1 MICFL
6 LLLDFCSSIDYNDLY
21 IGDGG
26 IRTDMMNFSE
36 ICIEVEQ
43 ELYEEVSV
51 LCRNAGTSV
60 EALTVA
66 FFEFCIIPENLPF
79 LKIFLGKEKAASEE
93 AERIACRQVL
103 EGIFQILWHDTGL
116 TQAKVP

>member
-66 FFEFCIIPENLPF
+66 LFEFCIIPENLPF

-116 TQAKVP
+116 TQAKIT

>member
-1 MICFL
+1 
-6 LLLDFCSSIDYNDLY
+6 
-21 IGDGG
+21 
-26 IRTDMMNFSE
+26 MNFSE

-79 LKIFLGKEKAASEE
+79 LKIFLGKEKAASAE

>member
-1 MICFL
+1 
-6 LLLDFCSSIDYNDLY
+6 
-21 IGDGG
+21 
-26 IRTDMMNFSE
+26 MNKLSE
-36 ICIEVEQ
+36 ISIEVEQ

-66 FFEFCIIPENLPF
+66 FFEFCIIPENLPL

-93 AERIACRQVL
+93 AELIACRQVL
-103 EGIFQILWHDTGL
+103 EGVFQILRHYG
-116 TQAKVP
+116 